1 MIDPLSVADEQQ
13 LAEWAFGRQ
22 GVVTDREL
30 AEAALRELARR
41 AAVAKAEAEAAAAAA
56 VAAELDANG
65 AGSEPD
71 APPPSRI
78 TRKIV
83 VLAAAIVLAA
93 IVAVLLIM
101 VAAQPT
107 SSLAVFDR
115 EPTAD
120 ELDLSI
126 VVPQELFA
134 AEVEVGVSAA
144 EVEVRIL
151 AESPAATV
159 VAFRTESPGSD
170 ASGTV
175 CVTVVEFGVASDTTC
190 TSVDDFASVG
200 ITTTLR
206 GRTGLF
212 AIDWGPT
219 GEAEIR
225 FPDDFD
231 VGPSGG

>member
-1 MIDPLSVADEQQ
+1 MRDPLSMADDDQ

-41 AAVAKAEAEAAAAAA
+41 DAVAKAEAEAAAAAA
-56 VAAELDANG
+56 VAAELSANG
-65 AGSEPD
+65 AGSEAD

-83 VLAAAIVLAA
+83 LLAVAIVLAA

-115 EPTAD
+115 EPTAA

-134 AEVEVGVSAA
+134 AEVELGALAV

-151 AESPAATV
+151 AESPTATV
-159 VAFRTESPGSD
+159 VAFRTEAPGSD
-170 ASGTV
+170 SSGTV
-175 CVTVVEFGVASDTTC
+175 CVAVVEFDVASGTSC
-190 TSVDDFASVG
+190 TSVDDFEAGG

-212 AIDWGPT
+212 SIDWGPT
-219 GEAEIR
+219 GEAVIR
-225 FPDDFD
+225 LPDDFD

>member
-41 AAVAKAEAEAAAAAA
+41 AAAAKAEAEAAA
-56 VAAELDANG
+56 AAELDANG

-71 APPPSRI
+71 APPPSRV
-78 TRKIV
+78 TRTIV
-83 VLAAAIVLAA
+83 LLAAAIVLAA

-115 EPTAD
+115 EPTAA
-120 ELDLSI
+120 ELDLSV

-134 AEVEVGVSAA
+134 AEVEVGVPAA
-144 EVEVRIL
+144 DVEVRIL
-151 AESPAATV
+151 AESPTASV
-159 VAFRTESPGSD
+159 VAFLTESPGSD
-170 ASGTV
+170 SSGTV
-175 CVTVVEFGVASDTTC
+175 CVAVVEFGVASGTSC
-190 TSVDDFASVG
+190 TSVDDFDAVG

-212 AIDWGPT
+212 AIDWGPH

-225 FPDDFD
+225 LPDDFD

>member
-41 AAVAKAEAEAAAAAA
+41 AAVAKADVEAAAAT
-56 VAAELDANG
+56 ELDANG

-71 APPPSRI
+71 APPPRRI

-83 VLAAAIVLAA
+83 LLAAATVLAA

-115 EPTAD
+115 EPTAA
-120 ELDLSI
+120 ELDLSV
-126 VVPQELFA
+126 VVPQELLA
-134 AEVEVGVSAA
+134 AEAELGMLAVEV
-144 EVEVRIL
+144 ELRIL
-151 AESPAATV
+151 AESSTATV

-170 ASGTV
+170 PSGTV
-175 CVTVVEFGVASDTTC
+175 CVAVIEFAVARGSSC
-190 TSVDDFASVG
+190 TSVDDFAAGG

-212 AIDWGPT
+212 SIDWGPH

-225 FPDDFD
+225 LPDDFD